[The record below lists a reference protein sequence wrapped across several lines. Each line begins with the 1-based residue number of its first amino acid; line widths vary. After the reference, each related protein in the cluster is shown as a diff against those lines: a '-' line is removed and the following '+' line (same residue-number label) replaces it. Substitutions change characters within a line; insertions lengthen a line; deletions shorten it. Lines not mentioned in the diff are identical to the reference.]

1 MIHRHQSTRKHRRKG
16 VARRG
21 LGRRPDHRHHRR
33 VQRHERDVGQGC
45 LPGFLG
51 DDLGRSSPLHAGGR
65 PRIAR
70 RTSRPNKRQRFARG
84 DVPRARRPA
93 RLGSRHDGAI
103 TVRTRGRLGH
113 VRSARGLLVR
123 AGPGVRIRVHDPFA
137 SWYERAVDAR
147 ERAGRRLE
155 LRRTTGLGPS
165 GGEPRPDVGPGRRT
179 SSSPSPGTYS
189 SPGGPRVKSG
199 SRNVKCDASR
209 E

>member
-84 DVPRARRPA
+84 DVPRSRRPA

-113 VRSARGLLVR
+113 VRPARGLLVR

-137 SWYERAVDAR
+137 SWYERAVDACVEINQSFFGDDAADLAPSSGEEPASPR
-147 ERAGRRLE
+147 HRAGIASMAG
-155 LRRTTGLGPS
+155 RTT
-165 GGEPRPDVGPGRRT
+165 R
-179 SSSPSPGTYS
+179 
-189 SPGGPRVKSG
+189 
-199 SRNVKCDASR
+199 
-209 E
+209 